1 MKDTNKSSGIGIMG
15 VIQIVFLI
23 LKLTNL
29 VTWPWHVVLA
39 PMIIDVLLFLL
50 ALVIIKLAE

>member
-1 MKDTNKSSGIGIMG
+1 MENNKSSGIGIIG
-15 VIQIVFLI
+15 VVQIVFLI

-39 PMIIDVLLFLL
+39 PIIIEVLLILL
-50 ALVIIKLAE
+50 ALVIVNLSE